1 METDSYTLE
10 PCFSSS
16 FLLFPILVWDP
27 MTDRWAFALIP
38 RLNWM
43 IWHCFRLWRPA
54 SWILLPCLLVDK
66 NWFGLIAFDQGP
78 SVDYLHEQLGQPQC
92 PSVTHDRLQ
101 LPYHQYAVSI
111 LLHHSRYFL
120 KSIIIN
126 NIRYIEISY
135 FYYNLFWK
143 FWWEFFSSELLH
155 QSN

>member
-27 MTDRWAFALIP
+27 MTDRWAFAPIP

-54 SWILLPCLLVDK
+54 SWILLPCLLVDN
-66 NWFGLIAFDQGP
+66 NWLGLIAFDQGS

-120 KSIIIN
+120 KSIII
-126 NIRYIEISY
+126 R
-135 FYYNLFWK
+135 LFIIC
-143 FWWEFFSSELLH
+143 LLI
-155 QSN
+155 